1 MSTSQWVRSAE
12 ARLAASGRRRGG
24 ARRAVLELLD
34 GQPCALTALEIE
46 EALRRS
52 RPGGVS
58 RASIYRILDELEGL
72 ALLRR
77 VQTGQAMVRHEPA
90 RDGSEH
96 HHHHLV
102 CETCGAVEPF
112 ADPALERELGRVS
125 ERVPLAV
132 AEHEIV
138 LRGTCARCHAA

>member
-1 MSTSQWVRSAE
+1 VSASGWLERAE
-12 ARLAASGRRRGG
+12 ATLAASGRRRAR

-34 GQPCALTALEIE
+34 SQRCALTAPQIE

-58 RASIYRILDELEGL
+58 RASIYRILDELESL

-77 VQTGQAMVRHEPA
+77 VQTGQAMVRHEPV
-90 RDGSEH
+90 RDGPEH

-102 CETCGAVEPF
+102 CESCGTVEPF
-112 ADPALERELGRVS
+112 SDPALEREIGRLS

-132 AEHEIV
+132 VAHEIV
-138 LRGTCARCHAA
+138 LRGTCARCHAG

>member
-1 MSTSQWVRSAE
+1 MSASAWVQSAE
-12 ARLAASGRRRGG
+12 ARLAACGHRRGG

-34 GQPCALTALEIE
+34 SQRCALTALEIE
-46 EALRRS
+46 QALRRS

-72 ALLRR
+72 ELLRR

-90 RDGSEH
+90 REGPEH

-102 CETCGAVEPF
+102 CESCGAVEPF
-112 ADPALERELGRVS
+112 SDPALERELGRLS

-138 LRGTCARCHAA
+138 LRGTCAQCHVG

>member
-1 MSTSQWVRSAE
+1 MSPSGWVQRAE
-12 ARLAASGRRRGG
+12 ETLAASGRRRAG

-34 GQPCALTALEIE
+34 SQRCALTALEIE
-46 EALRRS
+46 EALRES

-58 RASIYRILDELEGL
+58 RASIYRILDELERL

-77 VQTGQAMVRHEPA
+77 VHTGQAMVRHEPA

-102 CETCGAVEPF
+102 CESCGTVEPF
-112 ADPALERELGRVS
+112 SDPALEREIGRLS
-125 ERVPLAV
+125 ERLPLAV

-138 LRGTCARCHAA
+138 LRGTCAQCHAG

>member
-1 MSTSQWVRSAE
+1 VSASGWVQHAE
-12 ARLAASGRRRGG
+12 ATLAASGRRRAG

-34 GQPCALTALEIE
+34 SQRCALTAPQIE
-46 EALRRS
+46 EALRQS

-58 RASIYRILDELEGL
+58 RASIYRILDELQGL

-77 VQTGQAMVRHEPA
+77 VQTGRAMVRHEPA
-90 RDGSEH
+90 RDGPEH

-102 CETCGAVEPF
+102 CESCGTVEPF
-112 ADPALERELGRVS
+112 SDLALEREIGRLS

-132 AEHEIV
+132 AAHEIV
-138 LRGTCARCHAA
+138 LRGTCAQCQAG